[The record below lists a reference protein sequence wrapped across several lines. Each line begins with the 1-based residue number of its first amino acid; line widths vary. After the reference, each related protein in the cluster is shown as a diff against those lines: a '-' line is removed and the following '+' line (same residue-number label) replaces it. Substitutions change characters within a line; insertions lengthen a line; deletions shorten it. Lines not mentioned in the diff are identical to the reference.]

1 MPTLA
6 VRLIVLQHFPFP
18 FPSFPLQEGLEEG
31 LNVKEKRYQIKEEE
45 DENRLYNGIG

>member
-6 VRLIVLQHFPFP
+6 VRLIVLQHFP

-31 LNVKEKRYQIKEEE
+31 LNVMEKRYQIKEEE